1 MNSLRKYAFN
11 KVAALLIMFCI
22 ITGFSLSA
30 GAEEVELDQEE
41 KDYIARA
48 AVIKAASIDGGAPLH
63 YRDSKGV
70 IKGIAVSVLEEIASM
85 TGLAIDYE
93 LYDSISKA
101 ANSEANILFGVT
113 KEYAPPGVIL
123 SVPYLESET
132 ILYYNSQLDPKQ
144 LSNRRFAAI
153 EGGILPEGILEENT
167 LYFNNRED
175 AIAAIEAGQADYGLG
190 NAYSLAFY
198 TLQNGYKN
206 IVTIPTGKKER
217 AYCMGLTRDDK
228 VLLSIINKSIKAI
241 DNSRMQTLILDTA
254 SQVEKKIT
262 FPMIMEAYGGWIM
275 GIIILAVVVLL
286 FSVFSNIHSKNLY
299 KMENRRYQLLAHISN
314 ESLFEYW
321 IHSGNLEISD
331 KFMQTIDMEQ
341 KGEEVTKLLTETLT
355 AWGKESSNGIKMTIK
370 LPLAAGGMG
379 VFRTVCSYI
388 YDEKGKPYS
397 IIGKI
402 IDMTE
407 EVKEKEKLITKS
419 QRDGLTGLYNSATA
433 EDLITRSIAGR
444 AEDRKDAFIIADC
457 DNFKN
462 INDTMGH
469 LKGNLALQTISKA
482 LQLTFRQTDII
493 GRIGGD
499 EFCVYMR
506 DIPSAEFVQAK
517 CRQLNDLLEKLN
529 EEFALKLSIGIAILD
544 GENTYNGLF
553 NQADDALYHAKRK
566 GGAQIVIFDHAH
578 FR

>member
-286 FSVFSNIHSKNLY
+286 FSVFSNIHSKTLY